1 MAGFYNDRERKYRPG
16 IYMRI
21 VNRGTEAARA
31 AAAVPVEPDQP
42 DHPELTD
49 ELIVAYSAGIVTLTL
64 PKGSTVSY
72 DGAGTVTL
80 AGLESVAYDD
90 EGNVTIGG

>member
-1 MAGFYNDRERKYRPG
+1 MAGFYNIGEKKNRPG
-16 IYMRI
+16 LYMRI
-21 VNRGTEAARA
+21 VNRGTDAARA
-31 AAAVPVEPDQP
+31 AAAVPVEPEQP

-49 ELIVAYSAGIVTLTL
+49 ELTVAYSAGVVTLTL

-80 AGLESVAYDD
+80 SGLESVAYDD

>member
-1 MAGFYNDRERKYRPG
+1 MAGFYNIGEKKNRPG
-16 IYMRI
+16 LYMRI
-21 VNRGTEAARA
+21 VNRGTDAARA

-42 DHPELTD
+42 ELTD
-49 ELIVAYSAGIVTLTL
+49 ELTVAYSAGVVTLTL

-80 AGLESVAYDD
+80 SGLASVAYDD

>member
-1 MAGFYNDRERKYRPG
+1 MAGFYNTGEKKNRPG

-21 VNRGTEAARA
+21 VNRGADAARA
-31 AAAVPVEPDQP
+31 AAPVPVTPEP
-42 DHPELTD
+42 PELTD
-49 ELIVAYSAGIVTLTL
+49 ELIVAYSAGVVTLTL
-64 PKGSTVSY
+64 PQGSTVTY

-80 AGLESVAYDD
+80 TGLTSVSYDD

>member
-1 MAGFYNDRERKYRPG
+1 MAFYNVGEKKIRPG
-16 IYMRI
+16 LYMRI
-21 VNRGTEAARA
+21 VNRGTDAARA
-31 AAAVPVEPDQP
+31 AAAVPVEPGT
-42 DHPELTD
+42 PELTD
-49 ELIVAYSAGIVTLTL
+49 ELIVAYSAGVVTLTL

-80 AGLESVAYDD
+80 SGLESVAYDD